1 MIFCMLNTIYS
12 KRLFLHHNVTIIAA
26 SERLIAARLRARIGG
41 GTERMDTPRK
51 RGRPRKLRPVEASA
65 TERLNRAGLHAQAGR
80 QLREMI
86 VTGALAPGAPI
97 VEADLCARL
106 GISRTPLREAV
117 KMLAAQGLVEL
128 RPNRSARIA
137 PFDATHITEL
147 FEALSNVERIAAEY
161 AAERLSARE
170 LGHLSDLQETM
181 EAHYRA
187 GDLAAYFAVNQA
199 IHSAILA
206 GAHNATL
213 VEMHGWLFARAER
226 ARYFALGTHAR
237 WAESIE
243 EHRAILAALEARQ
256 SDTAGRLL
264 AAHVMH
270 TSTGVLARL
279 AATAGAAA

>member
-1 MIFCMLNTIYS
+1 MTDHPD
-12 KRLFLHHNVTIIAA
+12 KA
-26 SERLIAARLRARIGG
+26 
-41 GTERMDTPRK
+41 RK
-51 RGRPRKLRPVEASA
+51 RGRPRKLRPADGPRPA
-65 TERLNRAGLHAQAGR
+65 RLARAGLHEQAGR
-80 QLREMI
+80 RLREMI
-86 VTGALAPGAPI
+86 VTGALAPGAPL
-97 VEADLCARL
+97 VEAELCDVL

-117 KMLAAQGLVEL
+117 KMLAGQGLVEL

-161 AAERLSARE
+161 AAERLSVRE
-170 LGHLSDLQETM
+170 IAGLRHLQEEM
-181 EAHYRA
+181 EAHFRA

-237 WAESIE
+237 WAESVE
-243 EHRAILAALEARQ
+243 EHRDILAALEARD
-256 SDTAGRLL
+256 SEGAGRRL

-270 TSTGVLARL
+270 TGRGVMALLASRGKVGD
-279 AATAGAAA
+279 AA

>member
-1 MIFCMLNTIYS
+1 
-12 KRLFLHHNVTIIAA
+12 
-26 SERLIAARLRARIGG
+26 
-41 GTERMDTPRK
+41 
-51 RGRPRKLRPVEASA
+51 
-65 TERLNRAGLHAQAGR
+65 
-80 QLREMI
+80 MI
-86 VTGALAPGAPI
+86 VSGALPPGASL
-97 VEADLCARL
+97 VEADLCERL

-128 RPNRSARIA
+128 RPNRSARIT

-161 AAERLSARE
+161 AAQRLSVAE
-170 LGHLSDLQETM
+170 LASLRNLQETM
-181 EAHYRA
+181 EQHYRD

-213 VEMHGWLFARAER
+213 VEMHRWLFARAER
-226 ARYFALGTHAR
+226 ARYFALGAHAR

-243 EHRAILAALEARQ
+243 EHRDILAALEARDGE
-256 SDTAGRLL
+256 SAGRRL

-270 TSTGVLARL
+270 TGRGVMAML
-279 AATAGAAA
+279 AGA